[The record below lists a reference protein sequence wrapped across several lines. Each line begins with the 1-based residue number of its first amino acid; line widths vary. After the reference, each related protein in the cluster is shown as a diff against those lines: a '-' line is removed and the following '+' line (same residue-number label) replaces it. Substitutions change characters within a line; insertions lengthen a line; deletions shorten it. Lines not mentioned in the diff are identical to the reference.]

1 MPRSENRKSL
11 EVPTAVYEQLQAEAK
26 HDGRTVA
33 QVVMD
38 LITDGRDAREHHGRV
53 VDELHENRIELER
66 MRRQVAELAAG
77 ARPRRRHLAG
87 VDPGRPGDD
96 RRGKKGTKKEP
107 RHDAWL
113 KLTSLVYHLAPPVVQ
128 VRLHIVISV
137 PLFAV

>member
-26 HDGRTVA
+26 RDGRTVA

-66 MRRQVAELAAG
+66 MRRQVAELAEVVRSLAVATSPASIPAG
-77 ARPRRRHLAG
+77 QETTKPRRA
-87 VDPGRPGDD
+87 PQATST
-96 RRGKKGTKKEP
+96 RGKGG
-107 RHDAWL
+107 
-113 KLTSLVYHLAPPVVQ
+113 
-128 VRLHIVISV
+128 
-137 PLFAV
+137 

>member
-26 HDGRTVA
+26 RDSRTVA

-66 MRRQVAELAAG
+66 MRRQVAELADLVRGLAVASVPASIPAG
-77 ARPRRRHLAG
+77 QETTKPRRTA
-87 VDPGRPGDD
+87 
-96 RRGKKGTKKEP
+96 RGE
-107 RHDAWL
+107 DVA
-113 KLTSLVYHLAPPVVQ
+113 
-128 VRLHIVISV
+128 
-137 PLFAV
+137 